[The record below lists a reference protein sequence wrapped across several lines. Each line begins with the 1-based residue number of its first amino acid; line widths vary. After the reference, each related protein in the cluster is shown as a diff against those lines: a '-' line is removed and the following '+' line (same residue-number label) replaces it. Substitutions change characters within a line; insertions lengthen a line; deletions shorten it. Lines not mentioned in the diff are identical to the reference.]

1 MVVPVDLSVALKH
14 IPADLQAGLESGIE
28 QVRTIGI
35 EPLFSTDVW
44 VGVDDGLIHRVRYEF
59 EDIPVGVSQMAITYD
74 FHDFGV
80 EVDPELPDPAEVLV
94 IGDDTVRA

>member
-1 MVVPVDLSVALKH
+1 VALEH
-14 IPADLQAGLESGIE
+14 IPADLQAVLASGIE

-35 EPLFSTDVW
+35 EPRFSTDVW

-59 EDIPVGVSQMAITYD
+59 DDIPVGVSRMVITYD

-94 IGDDTVRA
+94 IGDDTVEA